1 LKEGEV
7 TNQEKRDAVLAS
19 AAKVVEEK
27 NQGVKQAYLI
37 MALAKEINKFF
48 DKHPDV
54 KLEMTCLVLDTLTEQ
69 MCVAVFD
76 DAEADSRVERVGRV
90 TIQ

>member
-1 LKEGEV
+1 M
-7 TNQEKRDAVLAS
+7 TNEEKRTAVLAS
-19 AAKVVEEK
+19 AVKEVERK
-27 NQGVKQAYLI
+27 KQGAKQAYLV

-54 KLEMTCLVLDTLTEQ
+54 KLEMTCVVLDTLTEQ
-69 MCVAVFD
+69 MCLAVYD
-76 DAEADSRVERVGRV
+76 DAEADGRIERIGSV